1 MHTLQ
6 IAEKVLDGYEKEKLT
21 AERIDF
27 LKTQANEQL
36 DEISQ
41 NKEIYDGFLNKVN
54 TPQKIDNLILW
65 VLIMSNEDIVEEY
78 IDEFGKNFR
87 EIIPV
92 SDLADLLIYAIHLKK
107 VQNVELDGFDYLLK
121 YEHAGIEEV
130 DQFAF
135 TNVLLYVE
143 KSKEVQIEF

>member
-6 IAEKVLDGYEKEKLT
+6 IAEPVLDGHRNEKLSE
-21 AERIDF
+21 ERIDF

-36 DEISQ
+36 DDISQ
-41 NKEIYDGFLNKVN
+41 NKEIYDGFLKQVN
-54 TPQKIDNLILW
+54 APQKIDKIILW
-65 VLIMSNEDIVEEY
+65 ILLMSNEDIVEEY
-78 IDEFGKNFR
+78 IEKFDKNFR

-92 SDLADLLIYAIHLKK
+92 SDLADLLIYSIHMKK
-107 VQNVELDGFDYLLK
+107 VKNVELDGLDYLLE
-121 YEHAGIEEV
+121 YEHGGIEEI

-143 KSKEVQIEF
+143 KSKEVKIAF

>member
-1 MHTLQ
+1 MQ
-6 IAEKVLDGYEKEKLT
+6 IAETVLDGCKNEKLT
-21 AERIDF
+21 EERINF

-36 DEISQ
+36 DEIAQ
-41 NKEIYDGFLNKVN
+41 NKELYENFLNRVSA
-54 TPQKIDNLILW
+54 PQKIDKIILW
-65 VLIMSNEDIVEEY
+65 ILLMSNEDIVEEY
-78 IDEFGKNFR
+78 IDECGKNFR

-92 SDLADLLIYAIHLKK
+92 SDLADLLLYCVHLKK
-107 VQNVELDGFDYLLK
+107 VQNIELDGFDYLLE

-143 KSKEVQIEF
+143 KSKQVQIEF